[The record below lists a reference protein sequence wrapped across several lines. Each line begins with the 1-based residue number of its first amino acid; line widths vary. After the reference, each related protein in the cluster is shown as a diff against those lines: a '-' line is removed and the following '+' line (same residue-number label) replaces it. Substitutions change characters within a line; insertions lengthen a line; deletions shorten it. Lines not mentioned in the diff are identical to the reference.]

1 MDFMEGSTW
10 YWNDWRDVEFR
21 EDYTFYAPD
30 GNCDNGECTWRT
42 EGGFIV
48 IDCFSQNYD
57 VTVYFTTIVH
67 FFITTL
73 PTSFLTYPESIYR

>member
-1 MDFMEGSTW
+1 MDFMEGSPW

-21 EDYTFYAPD
+21 EDYVFYAPD

-48 IDCFSQNYD
+48 ID
-57 VTVYFTTIVH
+57 
-67 FFITTL
+67 
-73 PTSFLTYPESIYR
+73 